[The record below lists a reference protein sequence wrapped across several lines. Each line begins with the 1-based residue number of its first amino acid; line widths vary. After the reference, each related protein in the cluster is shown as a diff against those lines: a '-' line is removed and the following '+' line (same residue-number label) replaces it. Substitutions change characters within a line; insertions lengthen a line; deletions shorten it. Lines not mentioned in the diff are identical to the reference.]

1 MDSHL
6 NLKELERKAFRST
19 YQDGL
24 RDVYMGLIVIGMAL
38 FVFRPDEGYGP
49 LNIVSFV
56 VSFSLANLVFWIGK
70 KFVTVPRMGQVSFGP
85 QRKQKNRTLAIIMA
99 VIVLVQAGFVLL
111 TAAGWL
117 NAGFGAKISALLGN
131 VGQERMLVAALG
143 SLFVGPPMILI
154 AFYTDFTRGYYIAIL
169 MALAV
174 FLMILLN
181 QPIYPILIGGLILVP
196 GVVLFVR
203 FLRKYP
209 LHREETPCE

>member
-1 MDSHL
+1 MDNRL

-24 RDVYMGLIVIGMAL
+24 WDMNMGLIVIGMAL
-38 FVFRPDEGYGP
+38 FVFRPDEGYGAR
-49 LNIVSFV
+49 NIIMMVL
-56 VSFSLANLVFWIGK
+56 SFSLANLVFWVGK

-85 QRKQKNRTLAIIMA
+85 LRKQKNRTLAIIMGA
-99 VIVLVQAGFVLL
+99 IVLVQTGFVLL

-117 NAGFGAKISALLGN
+117 NAGFGAKLSSLLG
-131 VGQERMLVAALG
+131 GSPERMLVAALG

-154 AFYTDFTRGYYIAIL
+154 AYFSDFTRGYYIAVL

-174 FLMILLN
+174 FLMILFN
-181 QPIYPILIGGLILVP
+181 QPIYPILIGVVIFAP

-209 LHREETPCE
+209 LHQEEEHE

>member
-1 MDSHL
+1 MNSQL

-24 RDVYMGLIVIGMAL
+24 WDMNMGLIVIGMAL
-38 FVFRPDEGYGP
+38 FVFRPDEGYGAR
-49 LNIVSFV
+49 NIIMMVL
-56 VSFSLANLVFWIGK
+56 SFSLANLIFWVGK

-85 QRKQKNRTLAIIMA
+85 LRKKKNRTLAIIMGA
-99 VIVLVQAGFVLL
+99 IVLVQAGFVLL

-117 NAGFGAKISALLGN
+117 NAGFGAKLSSLLG
-131 VGQERMLVAALG
+131 GSPERMLVAALG

-154 AFYTDFTRGYYIAIL
+154 AFFSDFTRGYYIAVL

-174 FLMILLN
+174 FLMILFN
-181 QPIYPILIGGLILVP
+181 QPIYPILIGVLILVP

-209 LHREETPCE
+209 LHREEEHE

>member
-1 MDSHL
+1 MNSQL

-24 RDVYMGLIVIGMAL
+24 WDMNMGLIVIGMAL
-38 FVFRPDEGYGP
+38 FVFRPDEGYGAR
-49 LNIVSFV
+49 NIIMMVL
-56 VSFSLANLVFWIGK
+56 SFSLANLVFWVGK

-85 QRKQKNRTLAIIMA
+85 LRKQKNRTLAIIMGA
-99 VIVLVQAGFVLL
+99 IVLVQTGFVLL

-117 NAGFGAKISALLGN
+117 NAGFGAKLSSLLG
-131 VGQERMLVAALG
+131 GSPERMLVAALG

-154 AFYTDFTRGYYIAIL
+154 AYFSDFTRGYYIAVL

-174 FLMILLN
+174 FLMILFN
-181 QPIYPILIGGLILVP
+181 QPIYPILIGVVIFAP

-203 FLRKYP
+203 FLHKYP
-209 LHREETPCE
+209 LHREEEHE